1 MNFDWGYDEK
11 LLSLEN
17 KIKSICLKVSDISNR
32 IMLKN
37 FTKLIWSIGCDRM
50 NDLSFSLVLER
61 VLINVRIRIMNQIK
75 GPSEGDSRFSG
86 KSK

>member
-1 MNFDWGYDEK
+1 
-11 LLSLEN
+11 
-17 KIKSICLKVSDISNR
+17 
-32 IMLKN
+32 
-37 FTKLIWSIGCDRM
+37 M